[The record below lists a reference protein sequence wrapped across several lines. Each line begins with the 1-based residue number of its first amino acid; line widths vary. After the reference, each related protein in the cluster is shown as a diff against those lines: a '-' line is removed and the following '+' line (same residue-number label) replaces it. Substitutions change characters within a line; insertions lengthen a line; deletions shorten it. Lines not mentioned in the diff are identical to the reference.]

1 MPPNA
6 RDARESSHNKILVLG
21 DTGSGKSTQFLS
33 LKGKKF
39 AYLFDAN
46 AILSLQGHDLEYEEF
61 MPDNLSHKL
70 ISLKADVNKRLGAQA
85 PKKDIGAEVFR
96 AWEADFEEKIKT
108 KFFNDYKWIMFDSL
122 TTFSDM
128 VMDGILAINGRG
140 GQWPQQDDYG
150 PQMLVIRNVVRTATS
165 LGCGVYF
172 TGHEE
177 MIKNE
182 ITHQVY
188 RQPVFTGKLR
198 QKLPLLFSEIF
209 HCDAQADPKTGKTH
223 YQIQTQKDR
232 ISMTIRTTIKGLNPF
247 EDVTLDFTRPLEGQ
261 GLGGLLK

>member
-1 MPPNA
+1 MCPNA
-6 RDARESSHNKILVLG
+6 LDARESAHNKILLLG
-21 DTGSGKSTQFLS
+21 DTGSGKTTQFLS
-33 LKGKKF
+33 LPGKKF

-46 AILSLQGHDLEYEEF
+46 ALLSLEGNDVDYEEF

-70 ISLKADVNKRLGAQA
+70 VSLTKGKGETTPAQ
-85 PKKDIGAEVFR
+85 KITGAEVYR
-96 AWEADFEEKIKT
+96 AWEEDFEKKIKT
-108 KFFNDYKWIMFDSL
+108 EYFKDMDWIMFDSL

-150 PQMLVIRNVVRTATS
+150 PQMLVIRNVVRTATA

-177 MIKNE
+177 MIKDE
-182 ITHQVY
+182 LTHTIY
-188 RQPVFTGKLR
+188 RQPVLTGKLR

-209 HCDAQADPKTGKTH
+209 HCEAQADGKTGQTH
-223 YQIQTQKDR
+223 YAIQTQKDR
-232 ISMTIRTTIKGLNPF
+232 KSMTVRTSIKGLNPF

>member
-1 MPPNA
+1 MPNA
-6 RDARESSHNKILVLG
+6 KDQRTLMHNKILMLG
-21 DTGSGKSTQFLS
+21 DTGSGKTTQFLS

-39 AYLFDAN
+39 AYLFDSN
-46 AILSLQGHDLEYEEF
+46 AILSLKGHDIEYEEF

-70 ISLKADVNKRLGAQA
+70 VSLTKGKGETTAAQ
-85 PKKDIGAEVFR
+85 KVTGAEVYR
-96 AWEADFEEKIKT
+96 AWEEDFEAKMQSG
-108 KFFNDYKWIMFDSL
+108 FFKDYKWVMFDSL

-150 PQMLVIRNVVRTATS
+150 PQMLVIRNVVRTVTS
-165 LGCGVYF
+165 MGCGVYF

-177 MIKNE
+177 IVKDKVTST
-182 ITHQVY
+182 IY

-209 HCDAQADPKTGKTH
+209 HCEAQPDPKTGKTH

-232 ISMTIRTTIKGLNPF
+232 KSMTIRTSIKGLSPF

-261 GLGGLLK
+261 GLGGLIK

>member
-6 RDARESSHNKILVLG
+6 KDARELAHNKILMLG

-33 LKGKKF
+33 LPGKKF
-39 AYLFDAN
+39 AYLFDSN
-46 AILSLQGHDLEYEEF
+46 AILSLQGHDVEYEEF
-61 MPDNLSHKL
+61 MPDKLSL
-70 ISLKADVNKRLGAQA
+70 SLTSLTKGKGDTTQAQ
-85 PKKDIGAEVFR
+85 KTTGAEVYR
-96 AWEADFEEKIKT
+96 AWEEDFEKKIKDGYF
-108 KFFNDYKWIMFDSL
+108 KDIDWVMFDSM
-122 TTFSDM
+122 TTFSDL

-150 PQMLVIRNVVRTATS
+150 PQMLVIRNVVRTATTQ
-165 LGCGVYF
+165 GCGVYF

-177 MIKNE
+177 MIKDE
-182 ITHQVY
+182 LTHTIY

-209 HCDAQADPKTGKTH
+209 HCEAQADAKTGKTH
-223 YQIQTQKDR
+223 YSIQTQKDR
-232 ISMTIRTTIKGLNPF
+232 KSMTIRTSIKGLKPF
-247 EDVTLDFTRPLEGQ
+247 EDVTLDFTRPLEDQ